1 MPIPISNININVNIN
16 INININVN
24 INQHQKTWGPTDSG
38 GVAEGT
44 FDIRVGHSLVDVV
57 GKTVVLHDS
66 TGKRLSCSVLALND
80 AETMA
85 PMTVGYHLQGL
96 ETEATGGLH
105 IHSGTSCQD
114 TASQGGHYY
123 STEVYPD
130 PTTEPW
136 TATTYTTGANGQA
149 HGSFRVLPGVSM
161 ASVAINTKA
170 TGTNKVLVLHN
181 SAGVRIACGV
191 LKSQAQQGMLAN
203 SGNPA
208 GDAVTGPACGASKDT
223 NSVEL
228 LDAECV
234 AVGSIGNTGL
244 LTGAKSSAAGTSAF
258 VSGVLSDPFL
268 SLNGINSVVGRSI
281 VISNSNGFA
290 LGTCVVGRGYETTV
304 AGKLILHAPL
314 FMFVHYYY

>member
-1 MPIPISNININVNIN
+1 MPIPISNINININVNIN
-16 INININVN
+16 ININV
-24 INQHQKTWGPTDSG
+24 NQHQKTWGPTDSG

-123 STEVYPD
+123 STDVYPD

-208 GDAVTGPACGASKDT
+208 GDAVTGPSCGASKDT
-223 NSVEL
+223 NSV
-228 LDAECV
+228 
-234 AVGSIGNTGL
+234 
-244 LTGAKSSAAGTSAF
+244 
-258 VSGVLSDPFL
+258 VL
-268 SLNGINSVVGRSI
+268 
-281 VISNSNGFA
+281 
-290 LGTCVVGRGYETTV
+290 LGT
-304 AGKLILHAPL
+304 
-314 FMFVHYYY
+314 